1 MTIEEYRSQY
11 AGISSAQVR
20 GLIADTANAFRADTE
35 ALYEKYFKAKL
46 AKNCP
51 DCWFDAFLALMRGDL
66 AQMKKRAERSFELRA
81 GALLVA
87 PNGDSTKLCNRNTLT
102 DELALYHLSTH
113 PACIELFDRY
123 PNNWE
128 TLVAEYVNKKAM
140 AQLAIENAAQ
150 EKKEQEKK
158 AQENVQQAAGTKN
171 TGKGVQVPT
180 AKKKSAQSAKKP
192 RQTKKK

>member
-1 MTIEEYRSQY
+1 M
-11 AGISSAQVR
+11 
-20 GLIADTANAFRADTE
+20 
-35 ALYEKYFKAKL
+35 YFKVKL

-81 GALLVA
+81 GALLIA
-87 PNGDSTKLCNRNTLT
+87 PNGDSTKLCNMNTLT

-123 PNNWE
+123 PRNWE
-128 TLVAEYVNKKAM
+128 TLVAEYVDRKAI
-140 AQLAIENAAQ
+140 AQLAVENAAR
-150 EKKEQEKK
+150 EKK
-158 AQENVQQAAGTKN
+158 AQESAQQAVGTNN
-171 TGKGVQVPT
+171 TSGGVQVPT

>member
-20 GLIADTANAFRADTE
+20 GLIADAANAFRADTE

-81 GALLVA
+81 GALLIA
-87 PNGDSTKLCNRNTLT
+87 PNGDSTKLCNMNTLT
-102 DELALYHLSTH
+102 DELALYHLSSH
-113 PACIELFDRY
+113 PACIELFEHVPR
-123 PNNWE
+123 NWE
-128 TLVAEYVNKKAM
+128 TLVAEYVNQKAV
-140 AQLAIENAAQ
+140 AQLAIENASR
-150 EKKEQEKK
+150 EKK
-158 AQENVQQAAGTKN
+158 AQESAQQATGTKN
-171 TGKGVQVPT
+171 AGKGVQVPT
-180 AKKKSAQSAKKP
+180 QKKKSAQSAKKP

>member
-46 AKNCP
+46 NKNCP

-87 PNGDSTKLCNRNTLT
+87 PNGDATKLCNMNTLT

-123 PNNWE
+123 PRNWE
-128 TLVAEYVNKKAM
+128 TLVAEYVNRKAM
-140 AQLAIENAAQ
+140 AQLATENA
-150 EKKEQEKK
+150 KREKK
-158 AQENVQQAAGTKN
+158 AQENAQKATGTQNAGEGNK
-171 TGKGVQVPT
+171 VP
-180 AKKKSAQSAKKP
+180 APKKKSAQSAKKP

>member
-11 AGISSAQVR
+11 AGVSSAQVR

-46 AKNCP
+46 NKNCP
-51 DCWFDAFLALMRGDL
+51 DCWYDAFLALMRGDL

-87 PNGDSTKLCNRNTLT
+87 PNGDATKLCNMNTLT

-123 PNNWE
+123 PRNWE
-128 TLVAEYVNKKAM
+128 TLVAEYVDKKAM
-140 AQLAIENAAQ
+140 AQLAIDNA
-150 EKKEQEKK
+150 KREKK
-158 AQENVQQAAGTKN
+158 AQENAQKAAGAQNVGEGIK
-171 TGKGVQVPT
+171 VPT
-180 AKKKSAQSAKKP
+180 PKKKSAQSAKKP

>member
-11 AGISSAQVR
+11 AGVSSAQVR
-20 GLIADTANAFRADTE
+20 GLIADTANAFRAATE

-46 AKNCP
+46 NKNCP
-51 DCWFDAFLALMRGDL
+51 DCWYDAFLALMRGDL

-87 PNGDSTKLCNRNTLT
+87 PNGDATKLCNMNTLT

-123 PNNWE
+123 PRNWE
-128 TLVAEYVNKKAM
+128 TLVAEYVNEKAM
-140 AQLAIENAAQ
+140 AQLAIENA
-150 EKKEQEKK
+150 EREKK
-158 AQENVQQAAGTKN
+158 AQESAPQAAGTQNVGEGIK
-171 TGKGVQVPT
+171 VPT
-180 AKKKSAQSAKKP
+180 PKKKSAQSAKKP

>member
-11 AGISSAQVR
+11 AGVSSAQVR

-46 AKNCP
+46 NKNCP
-51 DCWFDAFLALMRGDL
+51 DCWYDAFLALMRGDL

-87 PNGDSTKLCNRNTLT
+87 PNGDATKLCNKNTLT

-123 PNNWE
+123 PRNWE
-128 TLVAEYVNKKAM
+128 TLVAEYVDKKAM
-140 AQLAIENAAQ
+140 AQLAIDNA
-150 EKKEQEKK
+150 EREKK
-158 AQENVQQAAGTKN
+158 AQESAPQAAGTQN
-171 TGKGVQVPT
+171 VGKGNKVPT
-180 AKKKSAQSAKKP
+180 PKKKSAQSAKKP

>member
-1 MTIEEYRSQY
+1 MTIEEYRNQY
-11 AGISSAQVR
+11 AGVSSAQVR

-46 AKNCP
+46 NKNCP
-51 DCWFDAFLALMRGDL
+51 DCWYDAFLALMRGDL

-87 PNGDSTKLCNRNTLT
+87 PNGDATKLCNMNTLT

-123 PNNWE
+123 PRNWE
-128 TLVAEYVNKKAM
+128 TLVAEYVDKKAM
-140 AQLAIENAAQ
+140 AQLAIDNA
-150 EKKEQEKK
+150 KREKK
-158 AQENVQQAAGTKN
+158 AQENAQKAAGAQNVGEGIK
-171 TGKGVQVPT
+171 VPT
-180 AKKKSAQSAKKP
+180 PKKKSAQSAKKP

>member
-1 MTIEEYRSQY
+1 MTIEKYRSQY

-46 AKNCP
+46 NKNCP

-87 PNGDSTKLCNRNTLT
+87 PNGDATKLCNMNTLT

-123 PNNWE
+123 PRDWE

-140 AQLAIENAAQ
+140 AQLATENA
-150 EKKEQEKK
+150 KREKK
-158 AQENVQQAAGTKN
+158 AQENAPQAAGAHNVGEGNK
-171 TGKGVQVPT
+171 VPT
-180 AKKKSAQSAKKP
+180 PKKKRAQSAKKP